1 MEQIK
6 EALDKVKKEEVAEKV
21 AKQKGEEKLE
31 ELRKAEKGGRKAK
44 ADGDGEKRKMIEK
57 KENCEKRWEMTKW
70 MYKYTEKNYSI

>member
-1 MEQIK
+1 M
-6 EALDKVKKEEVAEKV
+6 AEKV

-31 ELRKAEKGGRKAK
+31 EPRKAEKGGRKAK

-70 MYKYTEKNYSI
+70 MYKYIEENYSIWKREKM